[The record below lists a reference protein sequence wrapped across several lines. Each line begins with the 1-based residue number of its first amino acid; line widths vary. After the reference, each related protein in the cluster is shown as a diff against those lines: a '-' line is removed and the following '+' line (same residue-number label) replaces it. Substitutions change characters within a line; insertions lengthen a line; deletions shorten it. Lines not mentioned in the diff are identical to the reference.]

1 MTHAGLPA
9 NGQNRNA
16 FGVAIAGTGM
26 GVPGRVVTNNDIAQ
40 SVETNDEWITQRT
53 GIKQRN
59 VITDDQSLRSICA
72 DALTGAL
79 NDAGKKPSELNLLI
93 LATLTPEM
101 TCPSTAARVVAQVGA
116 VPAGAIEISAAC
128 SGFVYGLNMAVGMMS
143 SGCYQNIAVIGG
155 ETLSKIVNWKD
166 RGTCILFGDG
176 AAAALLTRTDDPSQG
191 CLYQSTGSN
200 GDGWVD
206 LYVPRNEKD
215 LPQEGKSIFNGQFN
229 TLQMNGREVFK
240 FAVGTLQNAIEGA
253 LKAANLQPS
262 DLAMV
267 ISHQSNAR
275 ILEAAR
281 DKSGLTVDQLYI
293 NIDRYGN
300 TSAASVPICLHELRQ
315 AKRLKKGDLVLFVG
329 LGGGLTWASSLWR
342 L

>member
-1 MTHAGLPA
+1 MTRAGLPLP
-9 NGQNRNA
+9 GQNRNA

-26 GVPGRVVTNNDIAQ
+26 GVPGRVVTNTELAQ
-40 SVETNDEWITQRT
+40 TVETNDEWIIQRT

-59 VITDDQSLRSICA
+59 VVTDGQSLRTICA
-72 DALTGAL
+72 DALNGAL
-79 NDAGKKPSELNLLI
+79 ADAGKKPSDLSMLI

-101 TCPSTAARVVAQVGA
+101 TCPSTAARVVADVGA

-128 SGFVYGLNMAVGMMS
+128 SGFVYGLNMAVGMMYTGWYDS
-143 SGCYQNIAVIGG
+143 IAVIGG
-155 ETLSKIVNWKD
+155 ETLSRILNWKD

-176 AAAALLTRTDDPSQG
+176 AAAALLCKTDDPSQG
-191 CLYQSTGSN
+191 CIYQSTGSN
-200 GDGWVD
+200 GNGWVD
-206 LYVPRNEKD
+206 LYIPRDEKD
-215 LPQEGKSIFNGQFN
+215 LPTDGKSIFNGQFN

-240 FAVGTLQNAIEGA
+240 FAVSTLQNAIDGA
-253 LKAANLQPS
+253 LKAAGLAPS

-281 DKSGLTVDQLYI
+281 DKVGLTTDQLYI

-300 TSAASVPICLHELRQ
+300 TSAASVPICLHELRMQ
-315 AKRLKKGDLVLFVG
+315 KRLKKGDLVLFIG

>member
-1 MTHAGLPA
+1 MTRAGLPA
-9 NGQNRNA
+9 NGQNLKA

-26 GVPGRVVTNNDIAQ
+26 GVPGRVMTNHDIAKN
-40 SVETNDEWITQRT
+40 VDTNDEWITQRT

-59 VITDDQSLRSICA
+59 VITDDQSLRSICSDALKAALA
-72 DALTGAL
+72 DAGQ
-79 NDAGKKPSELNLLI
+79 KPSDLNMVI
-93 LATLTPEM
+93 LATLSPEM
-101 TCPSTAARVVAQVGA
+101 TCPSTAARVVADVGA

-128 SGFVYGLNMAVGMMS
+128 SGFVYGLNMAVGMIA
-143 SGCYQNIAVIGG
+143 SGFYSNIAVIGG
-155 ETLSKIVNWKD
+155 EALSKVVNWHD

-176 AAAALLTRTDDPSQG
+176 AAAAILTRTDDPSQG
-191 CLYQSTGSN
+191 CLYQTIGSN
-200 GDGWVD
+200 GNGWVD
-206 LYVPRNEKD
+206 LFVPRDQKD
-215 LPQEGKSIFNGQFN
+215 LPPEGKTPFNGQFN
-229 TLQMNGREVFK
+229 TLHMNGREVFK
-240 FAVGTLQNAIEGA
+240 FAVSTLQNAIDGA
-253 LKAANLQPS
+253 LKANGLQPS

-281 DKSGLTVDQLYI
+281 DKTGLKPEQLYI

-315 AKRLKKGDLVLFVG
+315 DKRLKKGDLVLFVG

>member
-1 MTHAGLPA
+1 MTRAGLPA
-9 NGQNRNA
+9 TGQNLKA

-26 GVPGRVVTNNDIAQ
+26 GVPARVVTNNDIAKN
-40 SVETNDEWITQRT
+40 VDTNDEWIIQRT

-59 VITDDQSLRSICA
+59 VISQDQSLRSICA
-72 DALTGAL
+72 DALKGAL
-79 NDAGKKPSELNLLI
+79 ADAGQKPSDLSLVI
-93 LATLTPEM
+93 LATLSPEM
-101 TCPSTAARVVAQVGA
+101 TCPSTAARVVADIGA

-128 SGFVYGLNMAVGMMS
+128 SGFVYGLNMAAGMMS
-143 SGCYQNIAVIGG
+143 SGCYNNIAVIGG
-155 ETLSKIVNWKD
+155 ETLSKIVNWND

-176 AAAALLTRTDDPSQG
+176 AAAAILTRTDDPSQG

-200 GDGWVD
+200 GNGWVD
-206 LYVPRNEKD
+206 LFVPRDEKD
-215 LPQEGKSIFNGQFN
+215 MPPDGKMTFNGQFN
-229 TLQMNGREVFK
+229 TLHMNGREVFK
-240 FAVGTLQNAIEGA
+240 FAVSTLQNAIEGA
-253 LKAANLQPS
+253 LTATGLKPS

-275 ILEAAR
+275 ILESAR
-281 DKSGLTVDQLYI
+281 DKAGLTPQQLYI

-315 AKRLKKGDLVLFVG
+315 DKRLKKGDIVLFIG